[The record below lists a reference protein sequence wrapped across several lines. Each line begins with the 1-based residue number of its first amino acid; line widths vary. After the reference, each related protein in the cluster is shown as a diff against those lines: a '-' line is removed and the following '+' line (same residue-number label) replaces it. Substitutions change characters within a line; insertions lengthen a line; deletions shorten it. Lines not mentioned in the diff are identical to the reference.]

1 MIIVHEKNGRFLVE
15 NDTLVPM
22 IQGGQSAAAAGVP
35 QDEDVNNKMF
45 IVVRNLKSSSTKS
58 DYKLRKGDIIKLGRI
73 KFKVKDYRTELSS

>member
-1 MIIVHEKNGRFLVE
+1 
-15 NDTLVPM
+15 M
-22 IQGGQSAAAAGVP
+22 IQGVGGQSAATGGVPPP

-45 IVVRNLKSSSTKS
+45 IVVRNLKSSTTKS